1 MRKGYQVMI
10 DEVELIEK
18 KIDKAVKVRGDRFRI
33 EKAEN
38 LLTYWAFSHLT
49 HENHI
54 EIEVGYTSESVING
68 LNSSQGYKPFCFN
81 LKTNAKSTRPQGQ
94 SKIPMGGVTYA
105 DTNSSRSRQIDAMF
119 IREFSERARMLLIG
133 LFLPPAT
140 YGSGIL
146 SDAKICQAFNFKP
159 RRGSQI
165 RVQGVALV
173 VENLL
178 STPA

>member
-1 MRKGYQVMI
+1 MI
-10 DEVELIEK
+10 DDVELIKK
-18 KIDKAVKVRGDRFRI
+18 KIDKAVKGRGNKFRI

-54 EIEVGYTSESVING
+54 EIDVGYTSESVINA
-68 LNSSQGYKPFCFN
+68 LNSSPGYKPFCFN
-81 LKTNAKSTRPQGQ
+81 MKTNAKSTRPQGQ

-105 DTNSSRSRQIDAMF
+105 DTNGSRSKQIDAIF
-119 IREFSERARMLLIG
+119 IREFSARARMLLIG

-140 YGSGIL
+140 YGSGTL
-146 SDAKICQAFNFKP
+146 SNAKICQVFNFKP

-165 RVQGVALV
+165 RCQGVALV

-178 STPA
+178 SVSA